1 MTSGEGELWVC
12 GEMVVM
18 TTAFMDMAQG
28 IYYWEC
34 VVVVVCVV
42 GACTRKSVIR
52 PGLKLT

>member
-1 MTSGEGELWVC
+1 MTLGEGELWVC